1 MFKNFEKVVF
11 MKIALACQ
19 SILLEKTLKIFLS
32 SYLTSYNHCDFVISD
47 RKIEIEKPLF
57 YISNNDSNLNLPF
70 SKGTLIMALE
80 KFYTSL
86 QTKLE
91 NSLDIKK
98 DFGKLEEKIVLLTEE
113 FRENLIQTIKE
124 YYEK

>member
-1 MFKNFEKVVF
+1 

-32 SYLTSYNHCDFVISD
+32 SYLCSYNHCDFVISD

-57 YISNNDSNLNLPF
+57 YISSDESDLNLPF
-70 SKGTLIMALE
+70 SKGALIMALE
-80 KFYTSL
+80 KFHTSL
-86 QTKLE
+86 QSKQE
-91 NSLDIKK
+91 NSLHVKK

-113 FRENLIQTIKE
+113 FRENLVQTIKE